1 MPRRVSREFIKRA
14 RMETTPRITP
24 ACRFDLAAVLDE
36 LCSFDDEVRARALDH
51 LCPCRAPWEVYEQ
64 HIGIVSDLIKDPS
77 WLVRQ
82 TALRIE
88 RESPR
93 NRGCAGSPGASGDL
107 CDARTPECASTQER
121 GQVAGLAGAHR

>member
-14 RMETTPRITP
+14 RLETAPRITP
-24 ACRFDLAAVLDE
+24 ACHFDLAAILDE
-36 LCSFDDEVRARALDH
+36 LTSSDDEVRARALDH

-64 HIGIVSDLIKDPS
+64 HLVIVRALIKDPS

-88 RESPR
+88 REVLEIEAVRAALERAETYVTRERMNMRPR
-93 NRGCAGSPGASGDL
+93 RRGGQAAGVEGP
-107 CDARTPECASTQER
+107 
-121 GQVAGLAGAHR
+121 HR

>member
-51 LCPCRAPWEVYEQ
+51 LCPCRAPWDVYEQ
-64 HIGIVSDLIKDPS
+64 HIGIVRDLIKDPS

-88 RESPR
+88 REVLEIEGVR
-93 NRGCAGSPGASGDL
+93 AALERAETYVTRERLNVQARRRGGKW
-107 CDARTPECASTQER
+107 R
-121 GQVAGLAGAHR
+121 V